1 LLEICVKTHF
11 SGKRLISLIFLRKM
25 ARNLDAKC
33 RKCRRAMEK
42 LFLKGDR
49 CNTPKCAMV
58 KRASIPG
65 VHGKKS
71 RRGLSEY
78 GMQLAAKQKIKR
90 IYGVLERQFR
100 KHFDEIKNKSG
111 VIGDLFIARLELRL
125 DNVVYR
131 MGLANSRNQARQIVN
146 HGLIKLNGKKLNI
159 PSAEVKVGNVV
170 SINLSKEKKNY
181 FKNLEQVL
189 KNKKDF
195 PAWLEFDAGK
205 MEGKV
210 LSVPTKDA
218 TGVNVDVQLVIE
230 YYSR

>member
-1 LLEICVKTHF
+1 
-11 SGKRLISLIFLRKM
+11 M

-58 KRASIPG
+58 RRALLPG
-65 VHGKKS
+65 VHGKKP

-100 KHFDEIKNKSG
+100 NHFEEVKNKPG

-131 MGLANSRNQARQIVN
+131 MGLANSRTQARQIVN
-146 HGLIKLNGKKLNI
+146 HGLIKLNGKKLDI
-159 PSAEVKVGNVV
+159 PSALVKVGNIV
-170 SINLSKEKKNY
+170 SVSQTKEKKNY
-181 FKNLEQVL
+181 FKNLEQTL
-189 KNKKDF
+189 ENKKDF
-195 PAWLEFDAGK
+195 PTWLEFNASK

-210 LSVPTKDA
+210 LSVPTRDA
-218 TGVNVDVQLVIE
+218 IGINVDVQLVVE

>member
-1 LLEICVKTHF
+1 
-11 SGKRLISLIFLRKM
+11 M
-25 ARNLDAKC
+25 ARNVDAKC

-49 CNTPKCAMV
+49 CNTPKCAFL

-65 VHGKKS
+65 VHGGKS
-71 RRGLSEY
+71 KRGLSEY

-90 IYGVLERQFR
+90 IYGILERQFR
-100 KHFDEIKNKSG
+100 KHFDEVKNKPG
-111 VIGDLFIARLELRL
+111 VIGDLFIARLEMRL

-131 MGLANSRNQARQIVN
+131 MGLANSRSQARQIVN
-146 HGLIKLNGKKLNI
+146 HGLIRLNDKKLNI
-159 PSAEVKVGNVV
+159 PSALVKVGDVV
-170 SINLSKEKKNY
+170 SVNASKATKNY
-181 FKNLEQVL
+181 FKNLEQSI

-195 PAWLEFDAGK
+195 PAWVEFNVGK

-210 LSVPTKDA
+210 LSVPNKDA
-218 TGVNVDVQLVIE
+218 IGVNVDVQLVVE